1 MIRKIAAD
9 VDRYQRNH
17 ITILNCGKI
26 LISTSFWLWYL
37 FPLGNLQIAGREI
50 HMRGD
55 ATWDQKQSM
64 ALSFEET
71 IYVCK
76 LARCTF
82 PTKCEKQCRADENES
97 NMKRELQELRI
108 FPNFILY
115 FWVTIIVSS
124 CSQMSK
130 FYNGKVMQNV
140 QYQNMVKM

>member
-1 MIRKIAAD
+1 
-9 VDRYQRNH
+9 
-17 ITILNCGKI
+17 
-26 LISTSFWLWYL
+26 
-37 FPLGNLQIAGREI
+37 
-50 HMRGD
+50 MRGD